1 MRLAG
6 WAIFGSLLINLAFG
20 VVVAGAYTSV
30 RPQAAAALACT
41 HRHPS
46 GAVHPPAVGQYL
58 AAVRMGWAI
67 G

>member
-20 VVVAGAYTSV
+20 AIVAGAYTSV
-30 RPQAAAALACT
+30 RPLAAASLACM
-41 HRHPS
+41 HRHTS
-46 GAVHPPAVGQYL
+46 SEAHRPAVGQYL
-58 AAVRMGWAI
+58 AAVRMGWAV